1 MDVVTALS
9 TLLLHVHAVLEFVI
23 HSRHKYFCE
32 HSTHASPEELYYTK
46 QTKSLPSV
54 SLSSSETGRVKVY
67 WVFGYS
73 SQPYWISTVIISILE
88 MRKWRQKT
96 LSKSSNRQ
104 NRGSSL
110 SPRAW
115 VCSLW
120 RELTETHT
128 SLTQL
133 QGCGKCL
140 LCGNYFSHSAAV
152 RWEVSEGLG
161 CEKNALEVEYHLKT

>member
-1 MDVVTALS
+1 
-9 TLLLHVHAVLEFVI
+9 
-23 HSRHKYFCE
+23 
-32 HSTHASPEELYYTK
+32 
-46 QTKSLPSV
+46 
-54 SLSSSETGRVKVY
+54 
-67 WVFGYS
+67 
-73 SQPYWISTVIISILE
+73 

-104 NRGSSL
+104 NQGSSL

-161 CEKNALEVEYHLKT
+161 CEKNALEVEYHLKTWLPLSDCLCCRIPQTQWSSLRLPRASSSDITYIKSTKVKDFFSSKVLFVCTTCWKICPNQPDDC